1 MCFLRAVF
9 QPDCNFSAQRYK
21 KNFNYHKEVEKIRQ
35 LGHFILLFADFCILF
50 PIFAARKYHLN
61 LF

>member
-1 MCFLRAVF
+1 MCFLQAVF

-21 KNFNYHKEVEKIRQ
+21 KNFNHHKEVEKNRHF
-35 LGHFILLFADFCILF
+35 GHFILLFAVFYILF
-50 PIFAARKYHLN
+50 PIFAAQKYHLN